1 MIYQNKGILGLLC
14 YHHTYLFHLNKCQSD
29 LFGYTNDTKVL
40 YIIMLLLV
48 RLVPL
53 GRVF

>member
-1 MIYQNKGILGLLC
+1 MIYQNIGSLGLLC
-14 YHHTYLFHLNKCQSD
+14 YHDTYLFHLNKCQSD
-29 LFGYTNDTKVL
+29 LFGYTNDTKLL

-53 GRVF
+53 GRMF